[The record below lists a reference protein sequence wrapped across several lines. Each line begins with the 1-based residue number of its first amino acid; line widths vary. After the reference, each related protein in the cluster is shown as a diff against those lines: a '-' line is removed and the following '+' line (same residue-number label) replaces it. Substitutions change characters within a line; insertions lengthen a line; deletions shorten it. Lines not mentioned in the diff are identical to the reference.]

1 MKTWDEYKEYI
12 NKTDLIAKEILD
24 EAEKDVISHEI
35 IQGVNQAILYEQGKT
50 DANVTVLSNGQED
63 KQNIPNDHISK
74 RKAVQIKV
82 NRKKSKKY

>member
-1 MKTWDEYKEYI
+1 MKTWDECKEYI

-35 IQGVNQAILYEQGKT
+35 IQGVKQAILYEQGKT

-63 KQNIPNDHISK
+63 VLESFLDE
-74 RKAVQIKV
+74 
-82 NRKKSKKY
+82 